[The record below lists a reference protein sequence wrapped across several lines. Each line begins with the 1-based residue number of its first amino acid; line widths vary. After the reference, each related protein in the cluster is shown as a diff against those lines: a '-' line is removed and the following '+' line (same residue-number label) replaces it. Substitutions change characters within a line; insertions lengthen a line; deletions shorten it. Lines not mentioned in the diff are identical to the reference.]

1 METLKKPV
9 VTEKMTRLAEKH
21 QQYAFKVDKR
31 ANKIQIRSAVE
42 AMYGVSVES
51 VNTMRYAGNSRNR
64 NTKGGLVRGRTDSFK
79 RAIVTLKA
87 GESIDYYSGL

>member
-31 ANKIQIRSAVE
+31 ANKIQIRTAVE
-42 AMYGVSVES
+42 AMYGVTVES

-79 RAIVTLKA
+79 KAIVTLKA

>member
-31 ANKIQIRSAVE
+31 ANKIQIRTAVE
-42 AMYGVSVES
+42 AMYGVTVES
-51 VNTMRYAGNSRNR
+51 INTMRYAGNSRNR

-79 RAIVTLKA
+79 KAIVTLKA

>member
-9 VTEKMTRLAEKH
+9 ITEKMTRLSEKF

-31 ANKIQIRSAVE
+31 ANKIQIRTAVE

-64 NTKGGLVRGRTDSFK
+64 NTKGALVRGRTDSFK
-79 RAIVTLKA
+79 KAIVTLKA

>member
-9 VTEKMTRLAEKH
+9 VTEKMTLLAEKH

-31 ANKIQIRSAVE
+31 ANKIQIRTAVE
-42 AMYGVSVES
+42 AMYGVTVES

-79 RAIVTLKA
+79 KAIVTLKA

>member
-9 VTEKMTRLAEKH
+9 VTEKMTRLTEKH

-31 ANKIQIRSAVE
+31 ANKIQIRTAVE
-42 AMYGVSVES
+42 SMYGVSVES

-79 RAIVTLKA
+79 KAIVTLKA

>member
-31 ANKIQIRSAVE
+31 ANKIQIRTAVE
-42 AMYGVSVES
+42 AMYGVTVES

-64 NTKGGLVRGRTDSFK
+64 NTKCGLVRGRTDSFK
-79 RAIVTLKA
+79 KAIVTLKA